1 MAAKLKQGILRI
13 SVTTLAQEADH
24 SRTLI
29 GHKSCKYP
37 RVRDKLMALR
47 EDCPEPKTAADV
59 ITRKRE
65 ETSEL
70 KRKLKVAHSEM
81 AALVLR
87 MDQMETDAKRKIRE
101 ATRRMENKGKNPHV
115 IAGAGL
121 KSKDTETG
129 KVIPFPEPEDT

>member
-1 MAAKLKQGILRI
+1 
-13 SVTTLAQEADH
+13 
-24 SRTLI
+24 
-29 GHKSCKYP
+29 
-37 RVRDKLMALR
+37 MALR